1 MRTRALAVI
10 LRSLNQPS
18 VMDEMRCNWA
28 FRVCMWGDGKPEGR
42 AVRDRSRDLSL
53 TPHVHWLV
61 RVYEMAVK
69 TQGAWVKFD

>member
-1 MRTRALAVI
+1 
-10 LRSLNQPS
+10 
-18 VMDEMRCNWA
+18 MDEMRCWD
-28 FRVCMWGDGKPEGR
+28 FRVYVCGGDGKPEGR